1 MAIDQYKRDL
11 IYRRGN
17 GKSVLNGYKEKITSL
32 FLIDAEKI
40 SFLSLEETDDV
51 ILKKPKERHEVSK
64 VRFFPND
71 TNKILSEIRVSEGGY
86 YVFIDDD
93 WRYCG
98 AFFIHSLIFLRDDF
112 RFGEKIN
119 NNIFFISRDLKSLID
134 LDYSEDNGEFY
145 IEKITFELS

>member
-32 FLIDAEKI
+32 FLIDVEQL

-51 ILKKPKERHEVSK
+51 ILKKPKERYEVSK
-64 VRFFPND
+64 VRVSPDD
-71 TNKILSEIRVSEGGY
+71 TKKILGEIMESKGEY

-93 WRYCG
+93 WKYCG
-98 AFFIHSLIFLRDDF
+98 AFLIESLMFLRDDF
-112 RFGEKIN
+112 RFGEKVN
-119 NNIFFISRDLKSLID
+119 NNIFFISRDLKSLLD
-134 LDYSEDNGEFY
+134 LDYSEDKGKFY